1 MKLGKA
7 MKLKER
13 IPLSSPRKI
22 SFLSVQQSLPF
33 NLSSRA
39 FMMEKRSKNKE
50 KKFIFSAR

>member
-7 MKLKER
+7 MKLKKR